1 MNRAERRALARAR
14 EKRATAGVERASG
27 ASSASASASDDE
39 DVRVDADVEVDRRA
53 SGAGATTVRRR
64 RGNGAAV
71 RSEGAKRATR
81 ASDDEDV
88 RVEVD
93 RRASGAG
100 ATTVRRRR
108 GNGAAVRSEG
118 AKRATRAS
126 DDGAKGGFL
135 ANVSWTHVFFLLLFV
150 APTAFVC
157 LDYVFNITP
166 PPGRAY
172 GTLTPEGRM
181 YRDKIKAFYSEYA
194 PEKATAANMEKL
206 MVAYKGRERA
216 LYNTI
221 RKKYAREK
229 RKRHDQRYDED

>member
-1 MNRAERRALARAR
+1 MNRAERRALARER

-53 SGAGATTVRRR
+53 SGAGATTARRR

-71 RSEGAKRATR
+71 RR
-81 ASDDEDV
+81 
-88 RVEVD
+88 
-93 RRASGAG
+93 
-100 ATTVRRRR
+100 
-108 GNGAAVRSEG
+108 EG

>member
-14 EKRATAGVERASG
+14 EKRATAGVERARG
-27 ASSASASASDDE
+27 AASASASASDDE
-39 DVRVDADVEVDRRA
+39 DVRVDAD
-53 SGAGATTVRRR
+53 
-64 RGNGAAV
+64 
-71 RSEGAKRATR
+71 
-81 ASDDEDV
+81 
-88 RVEVD
+88 VEVD

>member
-14 EKRATAGVERASG
+14 EKQKRATAGVERARG

-71 RSEGAKRATR
+71 RR
-81 ASDDEDV
+81 
-88 RVEVD
+88 
-93 RRASGAG
+93 
-100 ATTVRRRR
+100 
-108 GNGAAVRSEG
+108 EG

-126 DDGAKGGFL
+126 DDGTKGGFL

>member
-53 SGAGATTVRRR
+53 SGAGATAVRRR

-71 RSEGAKRATR
+71 RR
-81 ASDDEDV
+81 
-88 RVEVD
+88 
-93 RRASGAG
+93 
-100 ATTVRRRR
+100 
-108 GNGAAVRSEG
+108 EG

>member
-27 ASSASASASDDE
+27 ASSARASASDDE

-71 RSEGAKRATR
+71 RR
-81 ASDDEDV
+81 
-88 RVEVD
+88 
-93 RRASGAG
+93 
-100 ATTVRRRR
+100 
-108 GNGAAVRSEG
+108 EG

>member
-1 MNRAERRALARAR
+1 MNRAERRALARER

-27 ASSASASASDDE
+27 ASSASASASASDDE

-71 RSEGAKRATR
+71 RR
-81 ASDDEDV
+81 
-88 RVEVD
+88 
-93 RRASGAG
+93 
-100 ATTVRRRR
+100 
-108 GNGAAVRSEG
+108 EG

>member
-71 RSEGAKRATR
+71 RR
-81 ASDDEDV
+81 
-88 RVEVD
+88 
-93 RRASGAG
+93 
-100 ATTVRRRR
+100 
-108 GNGAAVRSEG
+108 EG

-157 LDYVFNITP
+157 LDYAFNITP

>member
-1 MNRAERRALARAR
+1 MNRAERRALAKERKKSAN
-14 EKRATAGVERASG
+14 AGVARAKD
-27 ASSASASASDDE
+27 ASSASASEDE
-39 DVRVDADVEVDRRA
+39 DAEVEVEVEVDRRA
-53 SGAGATTVRRR
+53 SGAGTTTARRR
-64 RGNGAAV
+64 RGNV
-71 RSEGAKRATR
+71 ERSDGAKRATR
-81 ASDDEDV
+81 ASD
-88 RVEVD
+88 
-93 RRASGAG
+93 
-100 ATTVRRRR
+100 
-108 GNGAAVRSEG
+108 NGAE
-118 AKRATRAS
+118 
-126 DDGAKGGFL
+126 GGFL
-135 ANVSWTHVFFLLLFV
+135 AKISWTHIFFLFLFV

-229 RKRHDQRYDED
+229 RKRHDQRYDD

>member
-27 ASSASASASDDE
+27 ASSASASASASDDE

-71 RSEGAKRATR
+71 RR
-81 ASDDEDV
+81 
-88 RVEVD
+88 
-93 RRASGAG
+93 
-100 ATTVRRRR
+100 
-108 GNGAAVRSEG
+108 EG

>member
-1 MNRAERRALARAR
+1 M
-14 EKRATAGVERASG
+14 
-27 ASSASASASDDE
+27 
-39 DVRVDADVEVDRRA
+39 
-53 SGAGATTVRRR
+53 
-64 RGNGAAV
+64 
-71 RSEGAKRATR
+71 
-81 ASDDEDV
+81 
-88 RVEVD
+88 
-93 RRASGAG
+93 
-100 ATTVRRRR
+100 
-108 GNGAAVRSEG
+108 
-118 AKRATRAS
+118 
-126 DDGAKGGFL
+126 
-135 ANVSWTHVFFLLLFV
+135 LLFV

>member
-1 MNRAERRALARAR
+1 MNRAERRALARER

-71 RSEGAKRATR
+71 RR
-81 ASDDEDV
+81 
-88 RVEVD
+88 
-93 RRASGAG
+93 
-100 ATTVRRRR
+100 
-108 GNGAAVRSEG
+108 EG

>member
-71 RSEGAKRATR
+71 RR
-81 ASDDEDV
+81 
-88 RVEVD
+88 
-93 RRASGAG
+93 
-100 ATTVRRRR
+100 
-108 GNGAAVRSEG
+108 EG